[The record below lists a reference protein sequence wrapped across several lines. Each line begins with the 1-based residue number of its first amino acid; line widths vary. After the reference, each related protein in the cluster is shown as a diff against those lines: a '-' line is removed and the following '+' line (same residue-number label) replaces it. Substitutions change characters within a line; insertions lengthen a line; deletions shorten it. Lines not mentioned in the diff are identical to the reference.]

1 MRVLIQ
7 VLVGLSVLLPL
18 GVVVKLGDPRK
29 SDSPT
34 TAWLLSSWGWV
45 TVVFGALLFVA
56 VLGFDVPVWLGA
68 LVLVAQDAVFAWWLI
83 VVHRIRGRDAQGGRT

>member
-18 GVVVKLGDPRK
+18 GVVLQLGDPRR
-29 SDSPT
+29 SESPT

-45 TVVFGALLFVA
+45 TVAFGLLLFMA
-56 VLGFDVPVWLGA
+56 VLGFNVPTWLGA
-68 LVLVAQDAVFAWWLI
+68 IVLLAQDAVFAWWLV
-83 VVHRIRGRDAQGGRT
+83 VVHRVRNRRRHGR